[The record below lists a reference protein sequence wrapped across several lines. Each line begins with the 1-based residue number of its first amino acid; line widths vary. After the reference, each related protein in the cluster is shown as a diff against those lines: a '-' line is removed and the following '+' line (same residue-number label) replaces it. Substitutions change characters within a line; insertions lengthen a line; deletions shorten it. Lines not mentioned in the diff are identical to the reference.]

1 MHHEWQRD
9 PYTISTDPARLDLD
23 LIHNFLTTQ
32 SYWAQGRTLD
42 TVRTSIQHSLPFG
55 LYEHDQQIGFCRLV
69 TDYATFAWLAD
80 VFILPDYRGRKLSEF
95 LVETVV
101 SHPDLQSL
109 RRWLLATRDAHG
121 LYAKFGFLPLDNPD
135 RWMAKQTRP

>member
-1 MHHEWQRD
+1 MAHEWHRD

-23 LIHNFLTTQ
+23 LIYNFLATQ

-55 LYEHDQQIGFCRLV
+55 LYLHDRQIGFCRLV

-80 VFILPDYRGRKLSEF
+80 VFILPDHRGHKLGEW
-95 LVETVV
+95 LIETVL

-109 RRWLLATRDAHG
+109 RRWVLATRDAHG
-121 LYAKFGFLPLDNPD
+121 LYAKFGFQPLDNPD
-135 RWMAKQTRP
+135 RWMVKQRR